1 MGRILGIN
9 LKLQEMFE
17 FYKRIS
23 CESFRSFKEK
33 FFERLNKN
41 FIESIIT
48 PNTIIIENAY

>member
-1 MGRILGIN
+1 MGRILGMN
-9 LKLQEMFE
+9 LKIQEMSE